1 MTDLASIAQTVS
13 DLRMKALNLSALIGG
28 LKLDLA
34 VTPHSERADS
44 LAYTADVHLAQTVE
58 ALGVLEQLAGK
69 P

>member
-1 MTDLASIAQTVS
+1 MTDLASIAQTVC

-34 VTPHSERADS
+34 VTPHNERADS
-44 LAYTADVHLAQTVE
+44 LVFTADVHLAQTAE
-58 ALGVLEQLAGK
+58 ALGVLAELVGK